1 MFEIYTKELNI
12 ARAQGSPAEALSYLS
27 SIIRSLLQA
36 LALSSIEVTV
46 QATPVADDEGS
57 LKQFI
62 DRFSQPSDGLPVEV
76 LDHLVPRIR
85 SLVFRGFLQGWYEK
99 TDGSEKSI
107 VEALTEWVE
116 FRNKRPGHGVLDLPT
131 TILWA
136 QRTEDL
142 IQRILDA
149 AKDTLPQRH
158 NSGLIAKFG
167 DIVATVTLPL
177 IVDSS
182 AIVVSR
188 VGSRGGV
195 WKLQGQI
202 LSWSDAR
209 DVTLDLGSSHIF
221 LSEYRPND
229 RFKWSEVPCGS
240 GSKLLLNNIPVRQTS
255 TFVGR
260 KKELDKLTEWLES
273 IADSR
278 ACLVFGDGGFGKT
291 TLVLEFFNQLI
302 ESGPNNPGTPLPSI
316 ISFYTAKRTKWT
328 EEGLV
333 HFKGISDA
341 MEDSVRELMYCL
353 HPVLGKEW
361 YKLEGRALLEKAA
374 TDLSKEGFTRDDV
387 LLIVDNTETL
397 ATSAADA
404 ETLADFMSR
413 LARRVGRVVITSR
426 RRELLAA
433 EPIAVSQLS
442 PEEALTLLRR
452 LGTEYGA
459 KSVVQASEPKLR
471 RAGEQLM
478 YKPLLIDTLVRYIA
492 RSSTGIQEGL
502 DQILRKTS
510 DELLEFLYED
520 AWLRMNG
527 LVQEVFIVL
536 SSLATPPDSKSVG
549 DVCREVGVSHSE
561 FQASL
566 AETYFA
572 TITDRGDLYDL
583 EIVDL
588 AKDFFRQKKRR
599 ANAQDVQ
606 RFDTIAFTVDKLAAA
621 RHEVDQAYRTDRVAD
636 AYRSDYAKAAKLA
649 IMRKDYKAATENFD
663 LAVLEEPLNAALHE
677 RIASFF
683 LRNLGKTELA
693 LPFASKA
700 TELDPHSADAWLTLG
715 LVKFQFGDLDG
726 GDIAMD
732 NAMKQGKPESLCA
745 LRKAIARYHAARL
758 EPYGKRTAKLL
769 KESISLVEISLRF
782 PPSRDFYSQKNRREA
797 EKYAALIRTLILKIN
812 RREVTSDNAPQG
824 SQAGLL
830 SQVHQQHWTPSTSS
844 TSADR

>member
-1 MFEIYTKELNI
+1 MLEIYTKELSI
-12 ARAQGSPAEALSYLS
+12 ARAQGSHAEALSYLS
-27 SIIRSLLQA
+27 SIFRSLLQA
-36 LALSSIEVTV
+36 LALSSIEVTL
-46 QATPVADDEGS
+46 QATPVADDDGT

-62 DRFSQPSDGLPVEV
+62 DRFGQPSDGLPVEI

-85 SLVFRGFLQGWYEK
+85 SLVFRGFLKGWYEK
-99 TDGSEKSI
+99 NDGRENSI

-116 FRNKRPGHGVLDLPT
+116 FRNKRPGHGVLDLPNT
-131 TILWA
+131 SLWA
-136 QRTEDL
+136 QRTSDL
-142 IQRILDA
+142 IQRVLDA
-149 AKDTLPQRH
+149 AAEVLPQQH
-158 NSGLIAKFG
+158 SLGLVAKFG
-167 DIVATVTLPL
+167 DIAATLSVPL
-177 IVDSS
+177 IVDGS

-188 VGSRGGV
+188 VSSRGGV

-202 LSWSDAR
+202 LSWSEAR
-209 DVTLDLGSSHIF
+209 DVTLDLGPSTIF
-221 LSEYRPND
+221 STEYRPND
-229 RFKWSEVPCGS
+229 RFRWSEVPYGGAS
-240 GSKLLLNNIPVRQTS
+240 RLVLNNIPVRQTA

-260 KKELDKLTEWLES
+260 KKELEKLAEWLES

-302 ESGPNNPGTPLPSI
+302 DDGPHNPKTPLPSI

-353 HPVLGKEW
+353 HPVLGKDW
-361 YKLEGRALLEKAA
+361 YKLEGRALIEKAA
-374 TDLSKEGFTRDDV
+374 TDLTKDGFTRDDV
-387 LLIVDNTETL
+387 LLIIDNTETL
-397 ATSAADA
+397 ATSASDA
-404 ETLADFMSR
+404 EDLADFMSR
-413 LARRVGRVVITSR
+413 VAKRVGRVVITSR

-433 EPIAVSQLS
+433 EPVAVSQLS
-442 PEEALTLLRR
+442 LEEALTLLRR
-452 LGTEYGA
+452 LGAEYGA
-459 KSVVQASEPKLR
+459 QSVVQASEPKLR
-471 RAGEQLM
+471 KACEQLM

-502 DQILRKTS
+502 DQILKKTS

-520 AWLRMNG
+520 AWLRMNR

-536 SSLATPPDSKSVG
+536 ASLATPPDSKSVG

-561 FQASL
+561 FQSSL

-588 AKDFFRQKKRR
+588 AKEFFRQKKRR
-599 ANAQDVQ
+599 ANTQDAQ
-606 RFDTIAFTVDKLAAA
+606 RFDKIAFAVDKLAAA

-636 AYRSDYAKAAKLA
+636 AYRSEYAKAAKLA
-649 IMRKDYKAATENFD
+649 IIRRDYKAARENFD
-663 LAVLEEPLNAALHE
+663 LAVIEEPLNAALRE

-683 LRNLGKTELA
+683 LRNLGKAQLA
-693 LPFASKA
+693 LPFARKA
-700 TELDPHSADAWLTLG
+700 TELDPQSADAWLTLG
-715 LVKFQFGDLDG
+715 LVKFQVGDISG

-732 NAMKQGKPESLCA
+732 NAMNHGKPESLCA

-758 EPYGKRTAKLL
+758 EPYGMRAAKLL
-769 KESISLVEISLRF
+769 KEAVSLVEFSLRL
-782 PPSRDFYSQKNRREA
+782 PTDRDFYSQKNRREA
-797 EKYAALIRTLILKIN
+797 EKYVVLIRSLILMIN
-812 RREVTSDNAPQG
+812 RREVTADNSPQG
-824 SQAGLL
+824 GQTGLPSQ
-830 SQVHQQHWTPSTSS
+830 S
-844 TSADR
+844 